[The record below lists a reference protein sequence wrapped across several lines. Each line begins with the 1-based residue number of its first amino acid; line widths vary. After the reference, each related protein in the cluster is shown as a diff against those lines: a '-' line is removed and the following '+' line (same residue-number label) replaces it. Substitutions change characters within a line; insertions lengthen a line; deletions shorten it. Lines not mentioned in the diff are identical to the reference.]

1 MDKQAAVIMLQGTA
15 SDVGKSMIATAL
27 CRLFSQDGWRTAP
40 FKSQNMA
47 NNSYVTL
54 DGKEIGRAQG
64 VQAEACGLAATTD
77 MNPILIKPTGD
88 MHSQIVVHGKPYA
101 QMSAWTYREDF
112 LPQAQQLVM
121 DALNRL
127 RAQQDI
133 VVIEGAG
140 SPAEINLK
148 SRDIVNMN
156 LAGWADAPVLLIADI
171 DRGGVFASLVG
182 TLQLLEPHEREQ
194 VKGLIINKFRGDPAL
209 LQPGIDWL
217 EQYTGIPVLGVLP
230 HDTDLQL
237 DAEDSLALET
247 RRYHHDPAKELD
259 IAVIRYPRISNFTDF
274 DMLEAE
280 PDVSVRYVEHAGQ
293 LGVPDVVILPG
304 SKDTLSD
311 LQYMR
316 ERGLDVALQQLRDY
330 KPVPLI
336 GICGGYQMLGY
347 TLTDPGGYDSPHI
360 RTEPGLNWLPVTTV
374 FASEKKTVVVEGHL
388 RSEAL
393 RMLEP
398 ISSEETTPALIPVT
412 GYEIHM
418 GETICAEMEHHQ
430 PLFTLNHVAEVVNDE
445 EVEESDTASIITST
459 SERSTVEDSKVETDW
474 QNAGVDG
481 CISPDGSVWGTY
493 LHGIFDNDLFR
504 RHWLNMLRQQK
515 GLEPYPVTVQTEP
528 YRQQAFD
535 HMAELVREH
544 LDMEQICEIVRASI
558 ERDE

>member
-27 CRLFSQDGWRTAP
+27 CRIFRQDGWRTAP

-47 NNSYVTL
+47 NNSYVTP

-64 VQAEACGLAATTD
+64 VQADACGLAATTD

-101 QMSAWTYREDF
+101 QMSAWAYREEF
-112 LPQAQQLVM
+112 LPKAQQLVM

-127 RAQQDI
+127 RAKHDV

-156 LAGWADAPVLLIADI
+156 LAGWADAPVLLISDI

-182 TLQLLEPHEREQ
+182 TLQLLEPHERER
-194 VKGLIINKFRGDPAL
+194 VKGIIINKFRGDPAL
-209 LQPGIDWL
+209 LQPGVDWL
-217 EQYTGIPVLGVLP
+217 EEYTGIPVLGVLP
-230 HDTDLQL
+230 HDLGLQL

-247 RRYHHDPAKELD
+247 RRYRHNPEKELD

-293 LGVPDVVILPG
+293 LGVPDAVILPG

-311 LQYMR
+311 LQFIR
-316 ERGLDVALQQLRDY
+316 ERGLDMALQQLRAY

-374 FASEKKTVVVEGHL
+374 FAAEKKTIIVEGHL
-388 RSEAL
+388 RREACEVL
-393 RMLEP
+393 SAQKP
-398 ISSEETTPALIPVT
+398 TPSQETSITNIPVT

-418 GETICAEMEHHQ
+418 GETVCVEWEHHQ
-430 PLFTLNHVAEVVNDE
+430 PMFTLHNEA
-445 EVEESDTASIITST
+445 
-459 SERSTVEDSKVETDW
+459 
-474 QNAGVDG
+474 VDG

-493 LHGIFDNDLFR
+493 LHGMFDNDQFR
-504 RHWLNMLRQQK
+504 RHWLNTLRQQK
-515 GLEPYPVTVQTEP
+515 GLEPQIVTVQTEQ

-535 HMAELVREH
+535 RMAELVREH
-544 LDMEQICEIVRASI
+544 LNMEQVYAIVRSSV
-558 ERDE
+558 EQVEE